1 MYDQSSLKWIELL
14 LVLIS
19 LNHLT
24 RSGWDACCTNISF
37 SPSLRSSAYWT
48 VFSFAFDF
56 WWAKL
61 AAYLSATGALPAC
74 VYHIIII
81 YIMILTYTYPLRCL
95 LIVRVWYYR
104 KKKKKNPTTSRKQKG
119 QFPNPHYTTRVFI
132 KPETRRCQGKGCVSG
147 AMWNAD
153 N

>member
-19 LNHLT
+19 LNPLT

-81 YIMILTYTYPLRCL
+81 YIMILTLTCVACL
-95 LIVRVWYYR
+95 LCECGIIEKKR
-104 KKKKKNPTTSRKQKG
+104 KRTQQQAESRRGNSLIPTTPQGYYKTRNPEMLG
-119 QFPNPHYTTRVFI
+119 QGLCV
-132 KPETRRCQGKGCVSG
+132 GCDVECR
-147 AMWNAD
+147 
-153 N
+153 